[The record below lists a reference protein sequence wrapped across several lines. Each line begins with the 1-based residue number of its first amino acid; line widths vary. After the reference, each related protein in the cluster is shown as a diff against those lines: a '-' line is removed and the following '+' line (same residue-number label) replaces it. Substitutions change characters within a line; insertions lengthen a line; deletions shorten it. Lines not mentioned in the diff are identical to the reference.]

1 MRKLVVLFGLMLLLT
16 TGCGHNTS
24 MFFSGWYVKGGID
37 PQTYVPTVAI
47 ADGVQVTDISRENSQ
62 WTIEVDQNIGLS
74 ISKDGVIKGVK
85 SIKRSIGPQVTGYF
99 VDLAK
104 ASPELAKVYAEAE
117 KAYWESQIKG
127 TK

>member
-1 MRKLVVLFGLMLLLT
+1 MKKLFMSLPLLLML

-37 PQTYVPTVAI
+37 PQTYVPTVAV

-62 WTIEVDQNIGLS
+62 WTIEVDQNVGLS
-74 ISKDGVIKGVK
+74 IGKDGTIKGVK
-85 SIKRSIGPQVTGYF
+85 SIRRSVGPQVTGYF

-104 ASPELAKVYAEAE
+104 SDPALAKAFAEAA
-117 KAYWESQIKG
+117 KAYWEAQKSGVK
-127 TK
+127 